1 MLRVQGVTAGPRAT
15 KQMERHYSQVDFLRV
30 FNIIVL
36 VFILLKSLKL
46 VLENQGS
53 RFIMIG
59 LTWQFS
65 AIQHDNNEIMD
76 RTLYFQV
83 FKMVPIGFHNQQFL
97 WNYICFFIQFVSPAW
112 YTNTNSINIQNM
124 IESKNKLIPRLH

>member
-1 MLRVQGVTAGPRAT
+1 M
-15 KQMERHYSQVDFLRV
+15 DFLRV

-83 FKMVPIGFHNQQFL
+83 FKMVPVGFHNQQFL
-97 WNYICFFIQFVSPAW
+97 WNYICFFIQFVSPA
-112 YTNTNSINIQNM
+112 YIV
-124 IESKNKLIPRLH
+124 H

>member
-1 MLRVQGVTAGPRAT
+1 
-15 KQMERHYSQVDFLRV
+15 MERHYSQVDFLRV

-65 AIQHDNNEIMD
+65 VIQI
-76 RTLYFQV
+76 
-83 FKMVPIGFHNQQFL
+83 
-97 WNYICFFIQFVSPAW
+97 
-112 YTNTNSINIQNM
+112 
-124 IESKNKLIPRLH
+124 